1 MKRTIL
7 FIAVIALVAV
17 AVFGSQ
23 ALADK
28 PETLPTNPEMT
39 NLLNSINQTVTDTQI
54 KVSNIEN
61 EVDDIEAELANPAYG
76 LVEIKAEVANIED
89 KVADIDDEVADIQA
103 SLDDPATGL
112 AEIKAEVAAI
122 EAKVNEMDAKWDGM
136 VKMESYSGQAV
147 LAAGNFTVPVEET
160 YPEVRHVS
168 LTLSVFPLLGWDADD
183 FVWVLDEGVTS
194 FIGGSVLQIGEDG
207 PFYATVEF
215 DTTKWSIWAGN
226 GETDGGPWPVDYNYT
241 VTYPE

>member
-1 MKRTIL
+1 MQRKIL
-7 FIAVIALVAV
+7 VIAVIALVAV

-28 PETLPTNPEMT
+28 PETIPSNLAMT
-39 NLLNSINQTVTDTQI
+39 ETLNSINQTVTDTQ
-54 KVSNIEN
+54 S
-61 EVDDIEAELANPAYG
+61 A
-76 LVEIKAEVANIED
+76 
-89 KVADIDDEVADIQA
+89 
-103 SLDDPATGL
+103 
-112 AEIKAEVAAI
+112 VAAI

-136 VKMESYSGQAV
+136 VKMESYSGTAV
-147 LAAGNFTVPVEET
+147 LLPGNTTYPVEET

-183 FVWVLDEGVTS
+183 FVYVLDKGVIH
-194 FIGGSVLQIGEDG
+194 FIGGLVLSLGEG
-207 PFYATVEF
+207 GLYYATVEF
-215 DTTKWSIWAGN
+215 DTTAWSIWAYN